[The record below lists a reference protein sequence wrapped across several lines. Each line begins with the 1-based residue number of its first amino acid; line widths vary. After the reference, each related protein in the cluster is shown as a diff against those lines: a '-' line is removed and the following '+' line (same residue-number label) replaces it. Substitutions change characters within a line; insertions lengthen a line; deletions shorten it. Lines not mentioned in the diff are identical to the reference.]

1 MLKKIIEINGR
12 KIPYS
17 LKLSGRSRHIKLIVC
32 FNGDLVA
39 TVPKN
44 FNENFISGFISKKSD
59 WVLVKIDYFKKLA
72 ESVKRGDK
80 IIIKGSRNDYLKNKE
95 KARILI
101 KEKISKLNK
110 IYNFEIKRISVKN
123 QKSCWGSCSK
133 KGNLN
138 FNYKLIF
145 LPENFADYIVT
156 HEICHLKE
164 FNHSKNFW
172 DLVEIAVPN
181 CLEIKKELRK
191 KVINFY

>member
-1 MLKKIIEINGR
+1 MLKKVIEINGR

-17 LKLSGRSRHIKLIVC
+17 LKLSGRSRHIKLTVC
-32 FNGDLVA
+32 FNGELIA

-44 FNENFISGFISKKSD
+44 FNENFISGFISKKSGWILD
-59 WVLVKIDYFKKLA
+59 KIDFFEKMAKSA
-72 ESVKRGDK
+72 ARGDK
-80 IIIKGSRNDYLKNKE
+80 IIIKGGRRDYLKNKE
-95 KARILI
+95 KARIFI
-101 KEKISKLNK
+101 ENKISRLNK

-123 QKSCWGSCSK
+123 QKTCWGSCSK

-138 FNYKLIF
+138 FNYKIIF
-145 LPENFADYIVT
+145 LPENFADYIVA

-172 DLVEIAVPN
+172 NLVKISIPN
-181 CLEIKKELRK
+181 CLEIKKELCK